1 MGLNTVVIKKNI
13 KSFLNTMPYI
23 KGLYEEK
30 LNYKKNACFAPG
42 HFYSPIVNVDE
53 VVNNESKIWEAITK
67 DEIFEVNL
75 NSQKQKEFVLE
86 IEKFYDIIPFNNVKE
101 DNLRY
106 YFENDYFRYTDV
118 IFLFGIIN
126 HLKPNKIIE
135 IGSGHSSALMLD
147 TNSLFFK
154 NKIQLN
160 FIEPYPERLNSLL
173 SGFENNCKIIE
184 KKVQEVALDFFR
196 ELEKGDILF
205 IDSSHVSKCGSDL
218 NYLLFSV
225 LPILNKG
232 VFIHFHDIFFPFEY
246 PKEWV
251 IGGRNWNENY
261 LIRAFLMN
269 NKNYEICLFS
279 HYLHIHHPD
288 IFQNMP
294 LAKKDF
300 GGSLWLEK
308 K

>member
-1 MGLNTVVIKKNI
+1 ML
-13 KSFLNTMPYI
+13 
-23 KGLYEEK
+23 
-30 LNYKKNACFAPG
+30 
-42 HFYSPIVNVDE
+42 
-53 VVNNESKIWEAITK
+53 
-67 DEIFEVNL
+67 
-75 NSQKQKEFVLE
+75 
-86 IEKFYDIIPFNNVKE
+86 
-101 DNLRY
+101 
-106 YFENDYFRYTDV
+106 FR
-118 IFLFGIIN
+118 
-126 HLKPNKIIE
+126 
-135 IGSGHSSALMLD
+135 S
-147 TNSLFFK
+147 
-154 NKIQLN
+154 
-160 FIEPYPERLNSLL
+160 
-173 SGFENNCKIIE
+173 KIIE

-218 NYLLFSV
+218 NYLLFNV